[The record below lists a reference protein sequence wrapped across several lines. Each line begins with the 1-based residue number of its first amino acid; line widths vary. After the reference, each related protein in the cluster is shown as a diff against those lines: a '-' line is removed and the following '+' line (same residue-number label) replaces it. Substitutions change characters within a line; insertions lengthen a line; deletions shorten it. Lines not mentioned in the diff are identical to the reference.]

1 MGRRWNGN
9 QYTARY
15 IRRLERREFN
25 KAWDNINHPASP
37 DGSRRCVDCAK
48 NENCNLNRKGNH
60 AACFSRIAPERSA
73 EENEKSNSASGTVAI
88 ILIVFAICG
97 IVALCVKNSTILCI
111 VLIIIIFLALC
122 AGK

>member
-25 KAWDNINHPASP
+25 KEWDNINHPASP

-48 NENCNLNRKGNH
+48 NGNCNLNRKGNH
-60 AACFSRIAPERSA
+60 AACFSRIMPERNS
-73 EENEKSNSASGTVAI
+73 EEESNSASGTVAI
-88 ILIVFAICG
+88 ILIVFVICG
-97 IVALCVKNSTILCI
+97 IIALCISNSMIYCI
-111 VLIIIIFLALC
+111 VLGVFIFLALC

>member
-1 MGRRWNGN
+1 MGRRWKGN

-60 AACFSRIAPERSA
+60 AACFSRITPERST
-73 EENEKSNSASGTVAI
+73 EEESNSASGTVAI
-88 ILIVFAICG
+88 ILIVFVICG
-97 IVALCVKNSTILCI
+97 IVALCVENSAILSI
-111 VLIIIIFLALC
+111 VLFIIIFLALC